1 LLAGSFSLRG
11 FLTKT
16 KGTGFDMAREM
27 HYSEA
32 ANPFPN
38 QVDERCAMSEVL
50 CKDWKELSEA
60 ASREQDP
67 QKLLE
72 LIEQLNKVL
81 DQRAQDMQKNSP
93 PNQETSPGP
102 IAKTRIRLSA

>member
-1 LLAGSFSLRG
+1 
-11 FLTKT
+11 
-16 KGTGFDMAREM
+16 
-27 HYSEA
+27 
-32 ANPFPN
+32 
-38 QVDERCAMSEVL
+38 MSEVL

-81 DQRAQDMQKNSP
+81 DQRAQDMQKHRP
-93 PNQETSPGP
+93 PSQETSAGS
-102 IAKTRIRLSA
+102 IAKPHICLSA